1 MTRRPPIDRSRRSL
15 LAGTG
20 ALALALGLRLPRA
33 RAQDRVTLAF
43 LSARGL
49 LPESALAGFSAAGNA
64 DVAIEPY
71 TDAAGVFEKVRTGK
85 ATHDL
90 IVAPDRI
97 VSRLIFAN
105 LLEKIDHSLIP
116 NLRNLDTA
124 FTNAKFDPGRNHS
137 VAYLWGTLGIGY
149 RRSAVDAEPA
159 SWKWLFDSNRYA
171 RRIALPA
178 DPQITLRL
186 ALKYLGQSVN
196 TLDRTQLDAAT
207 ELVRKQRPLISRFTS
222 SEVAESLLAKEFDL
236 VVARN
241 GDIARARDRDP
252 DIAFAVPQEGTV
264 LVQDCLCIP
273 RAAPHAREAHSLI
286 DYLLRADVGQS
297 IAHEL
302 RYATPNAA
310 ARAALPE
317 AERDDPVVYPSQQ
330 VLQNAEIVEYRGERV
345 IQAYE
350 RAWKKAVPNA

>member
-1 MTRRPPIDRSRRSL
+1 MTRRPSIDRSRRSL
-15 LAGTG
+15 LAGIG
-20 ALALALGLRLPRA
+20 ALALGVRLPGA
-33 RAQDRVTLAF
+33 RAQERVTLSF

-49 LPESALAGFSAAGNA
+49 LPESALAGFSASGAA
-64 DVAIEPY
+64 DVAVEPY
-71 TDAAGVFEKVRTGK
+71 TDAAGVFDKVRTAS
-85 ATHDL
+85 ATRDL
-90 IVAPDRI
+90 IVAPDRV

-105 LLEKIDHSLIP
+105 LLEKLDPSLIP

-124 FTNAKFDPGRNHS
+124 FTNAKFDQGRHYS

-149 RRSAVDAEPA
+149 RRSAVEAEPA

-171 RRIALPA
+171 GRIGLPS

-207 ELVRKQRPLISRFTS
+207 ELLRKQRPLISRFTS

-252 DIAFAVPQEGTV
+252 DIGFAVPVEGTV
-264 LVQDCLCIP
+264 LVQDCLCIL
-273 RAAPHAREAHSLI
+273 RDAPHAREAHGLI
-286 DYLLRADVGQS
+286 DYLLRSDVGQS

-317 AERDDPVVYPSQQ
+317 AERDDPIVYPPQT
-330 VLQNAEIVEYRGERV
+330 VLDHAEIVEYRGERV

-350 RAWKKAVPNA
+350 RAWKRAVPNA